1 MGHLHYDGILIEFED
16 RLLAHLQIV
25 IVKKIQRG
33 ESFLISWR
41 DSPEVGDGHSSI
53 WVHPAQNLYFK
64 FTGSREPSIN
74 PEWLD
79 RLTASANSSR
89 GLVVMHEDTTVG
101 QGAPVVADV
110 NVTSRRGSAP
120 YTKVV

>member
-1 MGHLHYDGILIEFED
+1 MGYLQYDGMLIEFED

-33 ESFLISWR
+33 ESFLVSWR

-53 WVHPAQNLYFK
+53 WIHPAQNLYFK

-89 GLVVMHEDTTVG
+89 GLVVMHEDAMVG
-101 QGAPVVADV
+101 QGGPAVADA
-110 NVTSRRGSAP
+110 NVTPRRGSTT
-120 YTKVV
+120 YTKAV

>member
-1 MGHLHYDGILIEFED
+1 MGTLQYDGILIEFDD

-25 IVKKIQRG
+25 IVKKIQRN
-33 ESFLISWR
+33 ESFLVSWR

-53 WVHPAQNLYFK
+53 WIHPAQNLYFK

-74 PEWLD
+74 PEWLE
-79 RLTASANSSR
+79 RMIASANSSR
-89 GLVVMHEDTTVG
+89 GLVIMHEDVPEGQTT
-101 QGAPVVADV
+101 APVAQAA
-110 NVTSRRGSAP
+110 TTTRRQPAH

>member
-1 MGHLHYDGILIEFED
+1 MGTLQYDGILIEFDD
-16 RLLAHLQIV
+16 RVLAHLQIV
-25 IVKKIQRG
+25 IVKKIQRN

-53 WVHPAQNLYFK
+53 WIHPAQNLYFK

-74 PEWLD
+74 PEWLE
-79 RLTASANSSR
+79 RMTASANSSR
-89 GLVVMHEDTTVG
+89 GLVVMHEEIPAGQNAATV
-101 QGAPVVADV
+101 AEATATP
-110 NVTSRRGSAP
+110 RRANAH